1 METADILLSP
11 VSRAVFFGYG
21 ICDSRSGGD
30 AGDFN
35 GPYGRQL
42 DIASRAEPPDR
53 PCLADGDVLFR

>member
-30 AGDFN
+30 AGDSADRAL
-35 GPYGRQL
+35 YHDDGR
-42 DIASRAEPPDR
+42 ASA
-53 PCLADGDVLFR
+53 G